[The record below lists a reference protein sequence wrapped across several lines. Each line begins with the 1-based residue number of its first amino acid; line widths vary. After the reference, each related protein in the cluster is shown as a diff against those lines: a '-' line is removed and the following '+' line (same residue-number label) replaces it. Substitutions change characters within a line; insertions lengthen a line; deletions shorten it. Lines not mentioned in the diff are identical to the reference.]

1 MSVLLPMPG
10 SPPKRMSDPGTIPP
24 PKTRF
29 NSTSVVLS
37 RGVLAVSISDIFKG
51 VETRSDVFFK
61 PSFQSFFDGF

>member
-29 NSTSVVLS
+29 NSTSVVFS
-37 RGVLAVSISDIFKG
+37 RGVLAVSISEIFKG
-51 VETRSDVFFK
+51 FEARLAGPEVAVSQ
-61 PSFQSFFDGF
+61 SSFFGF